1 MRWFMEVIYDFFT
14 SFAGVCVIVAAGYL
28 VGRVRV
34 RGISLGLAGVL
45 ICAVFFGAAFSA
57 CGFDVSSVPMFGV
70 LIAFKDFTLTD
81 GFIGSE
87 WVGLKYFKHIVL
99 GADENVFLVF
109 RNTIY
114 IALIRVAT
122 NFPAILIFALMIN

>member
-1 MRWFMEVIYDFFT
+1 MIYDFFT

-57 CGFDVSSVPMFGV
+57 CGFDVSSV
-70 LIAFKDFTLTD
+70 
-81 GFIGSE
+81 S
-87 WVGLKYFKHIVL
+87 
-99 GADENVFLVF
+99 
-109 RNTIY
+109 
-114 IALIRVAT
+114 IRRCFYRACSAVYDREA
-122 NFPAILIFALMIN
+122 M

>member
-1 MRWFMEVIYDFFT
+1 MEVIYDFFT

-70 LIAFKDFTLTD
+70 LSK
-81 GFIGSE
+81 IGTS
-87 WVGLKYFKHIVL
+87 VCGQDVQSDAYGYPMPQLRLYAVCL
-99 GADENVFLVF
+99 F
-109 RNTIY
+109 R
-114 IALIRVAT
+114 R
-122 NFPAILIFALMIN
+122 